1 MDSVFLGRN
10 ASSFRRRGQTGTISK
25 VTLVVDEENF
35 FTAGDDT
42 GDELTADCAWATQD
56 MADAVLA
63 QVGGKQIP
71 GFTADEA
78 LLDISTEVG
87 DGLTVCDT
95 YSVAASIESTLDL
108 MDTASVAL
116 SVSGDVEQ
124 EYAAAGSIERKIARV
139 RKSVTQLTVKAGEI
153 SAEITNVENELS
165 NRIDLTASGMDA
177 KIEDAKNGLKN
188 EITATA
194 NSLSANI
201 SATDG
206 RVTALSASLDSMT
219 LSVSNGSESSTISL
233 VKDGVTV
240 SSKTV
245 KFTGDVI
252 FASDL
257 TDGTTMISGNN
268 ILTGTISADRLDIS
282 GAINNV
288 MEDGVGAI
296 NFVYGSTQVGHLIA
310 IDRSLFELWAIDKMF
325 VGSGGETTISSGGG
339 DVNIDGAWEVNIT
352 SSNGNI
358 VLKPDGYVRIYATSS
373 RFWEFRNTGI
383 YYCSKST
390 DYSKAVIEEL

>member
-1 MDSVFLGRN
+1 MDRTYIGN
-10 ASSFRRRGQTGTISK
+10 ALISLTDTGKPQPISR
-25 VTLVVDEENF
+25 VTLRIGDGEFV
-35 FTAGDDT
+35 TAGDDT
-42 GDELTADCAWATQD
+42 AAELVSDCPWATQE
-56 MADAVLA
+56 MADALLA
-63 QVGGKQIP
+63 RLRGYAYHGYEA
-71 GFTADEA
+71 GAAFADPAAELGDA
-78 LLDISTEVG
+78 VTVG
-87 DGLTVCDT
+87 DIYSIVASEDVNLT
-95 YSVAASIESTLDL
+95 AAYT
-108 MDTASVAL
+108 VAL
-116 SVSGDVEQ
+116 SAPVEGDVVH
-124 EYAAAGSIERKIARV
+124 EYAIEGAIERQIKRV

-153 SAEITNVENELS
+153 SAEITDVENELS
-165 NRIDLTASGMDA
+165 NRIELTAAGMDA
-177 KIEDAKNGLKN
+177 KIEDTKNGLKN

-194 NSLSANI
+194 ESLSANI

-233 VKDGVTV
+233 LKDGVTV

-310 IDRSLFELWAIDKMF
+310 MDRSLFELWAIDNMF

-352 SSNGNI
+352 SSDGNI
-358 VLKPDGYVRIYATSS
+358 VLKPGGYVRIYATSS

-390 DYSKAVIEEL
+390 DYSKVVIESL

>member
-1 MDSVFLGRN
+1 MDKTYIGN
-10 ASSFRRRGQTGTISK
+10 ALISLTDTGKPQPISR
-25 VTLVVDEENF
+25 VTLRIGDGEFV
-35 FTAGDDT
+35 TAGDDT
-42 GDELTADCAWATQD
+42 AAELVSDCPWATQE
-56 MADAVLA
+56 MADALLA
-63 QVGGKQIP
+63 RLRGYAYHGYEA
-71 GFTADEA
+71 GAAFADPAAELGDA
-78 LLDISTEVG
+78 VTVG
-87 DGLTVCDT
+87 DIYSIIASEDVNLT
-95 YSVAASIESTLDL
+95 AAYTVSLSAPIE
-108 MDTASVAL
+108 
-116 SVSGDVEQ
+116 GDVVH
-124 EYAAAGSIERKIARV
+124 EYAVEGSIERQIKRV

-153 SAEITNVENELS
+153 SAEITDVENDLS

-282 GAINNV
+282 GAINSFL
-288 MEDGVGAI
+288 EDDGVAAI
-296 NFVYGSTQVGHLIA
+296 NFVDSRWRMQAQIA
-310 IDRSLFELWAIDKMF
+310 YDDGYDYLTINSNYDLQMRGDRITFDCSELVIPFIDCDSRDGLRINFANGKYC
-325 VGSGGETTISSGGG
+325 TISSAG
-339 DVNIDGAWEVNIT
+339 IDFYDKYGNLV
-352 SSNGNI
+352 SSC
-358 VLKPDGYVRIYATSS
+358 VLESY
-373 RFWEFRNTGI
+373 
-383 YYCSKST
+383 
-390 DYSKAVIEEL
+390 

>member
-1 MDSVFLGRN
+1 MDSVFLGQN

-63 QVGGKQIP
+63 QVVGKQIP

-95 YSVAASIESTLDL
+95 YSVAASIESALDL

-282 GAINNV
+282 GAINSFLEN
-288 MEDGVGAI
+288 DGVAAI
-296 NFVYGSTQVGHLIA
+296 NFVDDRGSMQAQIVYDNGYDSLTINSNYDLQLRGDLITFDCSELVIPF
-310 IDRSLFELWAIDKMF
+310 IDCNSRDGLRINFTNLRNILRS
-325 VGSGGETTISSGGG
+325 
-339 DVNIDGAWEVNIT
+339 
-352 SSNGNI
+352 
-358 VLKPDGYVRIYATSS
+358 R
-373 RFWEFRNTGI
+373 
-383 YYCSKST
+383 
-390 DYSKAVIEEL
+390 

>member
-10 ASSFRRRGQTGTISK
+10 ASSFRRRGQTGTITK

-35 FTAGDDT
+35 FSAGDDT

-124 EYAAAGSIERKIARV
+124 EYAVAGSIERKIARV

-282 GAINNV
+282 GAINSFL
-288 MEDGVGAI
+288 EADGVAAI
-296 NFVYGSTQVGHLIA
+296 NFVDSRGRMQAQIA
-310 IDRSLFELWAIDKMF
+310 YDDGYDYLTINSNYDLQMRGNSITFDCSALVIPFIDCDSRDGLRINFTNGKYC
-325 VGSGGETTISSGGG
+325 TISSAG
-339 DVNIDGAWEVNIT
+339 IDFYDKRGNLI
-352 SSNGNI
+352 SSC
-358 VLKPDGYVRIYATSS
+358 VLG
-373 RFWEFRNTGI
+373 
-383 YYCSKST
+383 
-390 DYSKAVIEEL
+390 

>member
-1 MDSVFLGRN
+1 MDKTYIGN
-10 ASSFRRRGQTGTISK
+10 ALISLTDTGKPQPVSR
-25 VTLVVDEENF
+25 VTLRIGDGEFV
-35 FTAGDDT
+35 TAGDDT
-42 GDELTADCAWATQD
+42 AAELVSDCPWATQE
-56 MADAVLA
+56 MADALLA
-63 QVGGKQIP
+63 RLRGYAYHGYEA
-71 GFTADEA
+71 GAAFADPAAELGDA
-78 LLDISTEVG
+78 VTVG
-87 DGLTVCDT
+87 DIYSIVASEDVDLT
-95 YSVAASIESTLDL
+95 AAYT
-108 MDTASVAL
+108 VAL
-116 SVSGDVEQ
+116 SAPVEGDVVH
-124 EYAAAGSIERKIARV
+124 EYAVEGAIERQIKRV

-177 KIEDAKNGLKN
+177 KIEDTKNGLKN

-282 GAINNV
+282 GAINSFL
-288 MEDGVGAI
+288 EADGVAAI
-296 NFVYGSTQVGHLIA
+296 NFVDSRGRIQAQIAYDDGYDYLTINSNYDLQMRGGLITFDCSSLVIPF
-310 IDRSLFELWAIDKMF
+310 IDCDSRDGLRINFTNGKYC
-325 VGSGGETTISSGGG
+325 TISSAGIDFYDKYG
-339 DVNIDGAWEVNIT
+339 DLI
-352 SSNGNI
+352 SSC
-358 VLKPDGYVRIYATSS
+358 VLG
-373 RFWEFRNTGI
+373 
-383 YYCSKST
+383 
-390 DYSKAVIEEL
+390 

>member
-10 ASSFRRRGQTGTISK
+10 ASSFRRRGQTGTITK

-35 FTAGDDT
+35 FSAGDDT

-87 DGLTVCDT
+87 DGVTVCDT
-95 YSVAASIESTLDL
+95 YSVAGSIESTLDL

-282 GAINNV
+282 GAINSFL
-288 MEDGVGAI
+288 EADGVAAI
-296 NFVYGSTQVGHLIA
+296 NFVDDRGSMQAQIVYDNGYDSLTINSNYDLQMRGNSITFDCSALVIPF
-310 IDRSLFELWAIDKMF
+310 IDCDSRDGLRINFTNGKYC
-325 VGSGGETTISSGGG
+325 TISSAG
-339 DVNIDGAWEVNIT
+339 IDFYDKRGNLI
-352 SSNGNI
+352 SSC
-358 VLKPDGYVRIYATSS
+358 VLG
-373 RFWEFRNTGI
+373 
-383 YYCSKST
+383 
-390 DYSKAVIEEL
+390 

>member
-10 ASSFRRRGQTGTISK
+10 ASSFRRRGQTGAISK

-257 TDGTTMISGNN
+257 TDGTTKISGNN

-282 GAINNV
+282 GAINSFL
-288 MEDGVGAI
+288 EADGVAAI
-296 NFVYGSTQVGHLIA
+296 NFVDSRGRMQAQIA
-310 IDRSLFELWAIDKMF
+310 YDDGYDYLTINSNYDLQMRGNSITFDCSELVIPFIDCNSRDGLRINFTNGKYC
-325 VGSGGETTISSGGG
+325 TISSAG
-339 DVNIDGAWEVNIT
+339 IDFYDKYGNLV
-352 SSNGNI
+352 SSC
-358 VLKPDGYVRIYATSS
+358 VLESY
-373 RFWEFRNTGI
+373 
-383 YYCSKST
+383 
-390 DYSKAVIEEL
+390 

>member
-1 MDSVFLGRN
+1 MDKTYIGN
-10 ASSFRRRGQTGTISK
+10 ALISLTDTGKPQPISR
-25 VTLVVDEENF
+25 VTLRIGDGEFV
-35 FTAGDDT
+35 TAGDDT
-42 GDELTADCAWATQD
+42 AAELVSDCPWATQE
-56 MADAVLA
+56 MADALLA
-63 QVGGKQIP
+63 RLRGYAYHGYEA
-71 GFTADEA
+71 GAAFADPAAELGDA
-78 LLDISTEVG
+78 VTVG
-87 DGLTVCDT
+87 DIYSIVASEDVNLT
-95 YSVAASIESTLDL
+95 AAYTVSLSAPIE
-108 MDTASVAL
+108 
-116 SVSGDVEQ
+116 GDVVH
-124 EYAAAGSIERKIARV
+124 EYAVEGSIERQIKRV

-153 SAEITNVENELS
+153 SAEITDVENELS

-257 TDGTTMISGNN
+257 TDGTTKISGNN

-282 GAINNV
+282 GAINSFL
-288 MEDGVGAI
+288 EDDGVAAI
-296 NFVYGSTQVGHLIA
+296 NFVDSRGRMQAQIA
-310 IDRSLFELWAIDKMF
+310 YDDGYDYLTINSNYDLQMRGDSITFDCSELVIPFIDCDSRDGLRINFTNGKYC
-325 VGSGGETTISSGGG
+325 TISSAGIDFYDKYG
-339 DVNIDGAWEVNIT
+339 DLI
-352 SSNGNI
+352 SSC
-358 VLKPDGYVRIYATSS
+358 VLK
-373 RFWEFRNTGI
+373 
-383 YYCSKST
+383 
-390 DYSKAVIEEL
+390 